1 MAEHTVPDLDNPDYY
16 ENREISW
23 LSFNLHVIKE
33 AEDPLNPLLERLGFI
48 AIGSSNLDE
57 FMMVRV
63 AGLQDQ
69 RRYDPKARDTKK
81 QWSAD
86 QQLEAIADKN
96 HQLVAYQY
104 HVFDRLV
111 AECQEHNIYFADDK
125 ILSEADRIKL
135 KRYFSEEIYPT
146 LTPLGVDAYRP
157 FPNLGNKITNV
168 FVNLERNGEEEIA
181 IVPIPP
187 LVERYFYLQDKDKHI
202 LIDVYDVIEHFITAL
217 FDGYTVTSTFLFRV
231 TRNADM
237 ALNEEGAED
246 LLVSIE
252 DFLIKRKKGQAVRL
266 EIDTR
271 NCEQE
276 LLAKDVKW
284 LVQNLEITPRDVYL
298 INSPLDLTAL
308 NEAKDKL
315 ERAFPKLTY
324 KPFHSVYPPELKNMG
339 VFDYIKT
346 SDLFL
351 FHPYDSFQPVVDFI
365 SEAADDPDTIAIKQ
379 TLYRVSSDSPI
390 IKALIRGAEK
400 GKQVTVLVELKAR
413 FDEQNNVE
421 WAKQLEEAGCQVIY
435 GKNMLKTH
443 SKIALV
449 IKREHGVLHRYVHL
463 GTGNYNDKTA
473 KMYTD
478 KSLLT
483 SDPDITE
490 DATNFFNYLSGYSDQ
505 PDYHKLFVSPDNIRI
520 NYLNAIDREI
530 KNQKQFG
537 NGHIIAKMNSLTS
550 KGIIKAFYRAS
561 QAGVKIDLIVR
572 GICCLV
578 PGIEGISDNIHVI
591 SLVGRFLEHSR
602 VYYFYNNGDTDI
614 YLSSADLMTRNLD
627 HRVEIAFPVEN
638 AAIHQRVID
647 ILDTY
652 LSDNVKARY
661 KKSDNS
667 YDKVVNDSEP
677 MNAQEFFMQRAK
689 SRVPDILPKAT
700 DDTSEKWWRE
710 LLNIGHRE

>member
-1 MAEHTVPDLDNPDYY
+1 MTENQSPDLNNPDFY

-33 AEDPLNPLLERLGFI
+33 AEDDLNPLLERLGFV

-69 RRYDPKARDTKK
+69 KRYEPKARDTKK

-86 QQLEAIADKN
+86 QQLEAIAEKN
-96 HQLVAYQY
+96 HQIVDYQY
-104 HVFDRLV
+104 EVFNRLV
-111 AECQEHNIYFADDK
+111 EECRENNIFFEDDQ
-125 ILSEADRIKL
+125 ILSGEARQNL

-157 FPNLGNKITNV
+157 FPSLGNKITNV
-168 FVNLERNGEEEIA
+168 FVNLERDGQEEIA
-181 IVPIPP
+181 IVPIPA
-187 LVERYFYLQDKDKHI
+187 LVERYFYLQDGDKHI
-202 LIDVYDVIEHFITAL
+202 LIDVYEVIEHFITAL
-217 FDGYTVTSTFLFRV
+217 FDGYNVTSTFLFRV

-271 NCEQE
+271 HSKRE
-276 LLAKDVKW
+276 LLAKDVQW
-284 LVQNLEITPRDVYL
+284 LVQNLELSPRDVYA
-298 INSPLDLTAL
+298 INGPLDLTAL
-308 NEAKDKL
+308 NEAKNKL
-315 ERAFPKLTY
+315 EDAFPKLTY

-339 VFDYIKT
+339 VFDYIKKH
-346 SDLFL
+346 DLFL

-365 SEAADDPDTIAIKQ
+365 VDAADDPNTIAIKQ
-379 TLYRVSSDSPI
+379 TLYRVSSNSPI
-390 IKALIRGAEK
+390 VKALIRAAEK

-443 SKIALV
+443 SKITLI
-449 IKREHGVLHRYVHL
+449 IKRERGALRRYVHL

-473 KMYTD
+473 KLYTD
-478 KSLLT
+478 NSLLT
-483 SDPDITE
+483 SDPEITE

-505 PDYHKLFVSPDNIRI
+505 PKYHKLFVSPDNIRI
-520 NYLNAIDREI
+520 NYLKAIDQEI
-530 KNQKQFG
+530 ENQKQYG

-550 KGIIKAFYRAS
+550 KGIIKALYRAS

-578 PGIEGISDNIHVI
+578 PGIEGISNNIRVI
-591 SLVGRFLEHSR
+591 SVIGRFLEHSR
-602 VYYFYNNGDTDI
+602 VYYFYNNGDTKV

-627 HRVEIAFPVEN
+627 HRVEIAFPVDN
-638 AAIHQRVID
+638 PAIHQRVID

-652 LSDNVKARY
+652 LSDNIKARY
-661 KKSDNS
+661 KKPDNT
-667 YDKVVNDSEP
+667 YDYVSNTDKEL
-677 MNAQEFFMQRAK
+677 NAQEFFITRAK
-689 SRVPDILPKAT
+689 SRVPDILPKT
-700 DDTSEKWWRE
+700 SDDTSARWWQK
-710 LLNIGHRE
+710 LLNRGHK